1 MNGSSQRTTTG
12 LWARLH
18 GWMAPLD
25 RERPGHGDLRRVE
38 ITILV
43 VVGLIF
49 ATATVND
56 VVRQTHVNHRLD
68 ADLRTWRTITHHDYR
83 NVSLEQDVTHFTT
96 TRGGMRQHLP
106 GAPESVPRVCLIISG
121 PVRDGLR
128 EVRGG
133 YYLPAYVPDLRIS
146 RYACFGSAREVAKC
160 GLATPAGAPH
170 TPLISER

>member
-1 MNGSSQRTTTG
+1 M
-12 LWARLH
+12 
-18 GWMAPLD
+18 
-25 RERPGHGDLRRVE
+25 
-38 ITILV
+38 ILV
-43 VVGLIF
+43 IVGLIF

-68 ADLRTWRTITHHDYR
+68 ADLRTWRTLTGHDYK
-83 NVSLEQDVTHFTT
+83 NVALEQDVTHFTST
-96 TRGGMRQHLP
+96 DVACGNTSA

-121 PVRDGLR
+121 AVRGGLR

-133 YYLPAYVPDLRIS
+133 YYLPAYVPDLRVS
-146 RYACFGSAREVAKC
+146 RYACFGSAREASKC